1 MEVVMP
7 VVSVLQGPRDAEHK
21 RLLVSAITRAF
32 VDAYEIPA
40 EAVQVWIQ
48 EVPTDSWGIAGK
60 LRAD

>member
-1 MEVVMP
+1 MP

-21 RLLVSAITRAF
+21 RQLVSAITRAF
-32 VDAYEIPA
+32 VDAYEIPP

-60 LRAD
+60 LTAD